1 MRRLGE
7 IFGFEI
13 FLSCN
18 TVARH
23 KEVSATHIQFVPAVV
38 PGQYYPGPDAILRCR
53 SQTSSSASGT
63 GPIMPMRSPR
73 TSANIGG
80 YFTASIS
87 SVASS

>member
-7 IFGFEI
+7 ILGFEI

-38 PGQYYPGPDAILRCR
+38 PGKCYPGPDATLGRR
-53 SQTSSSASGT
+53 SQRRHLRVGL
-63 GPIMPMRSPR
+63 GRSCP
-73 TSANIGG
+73 
-80 YFTASIS
+80 
-87 SVASS
+87 